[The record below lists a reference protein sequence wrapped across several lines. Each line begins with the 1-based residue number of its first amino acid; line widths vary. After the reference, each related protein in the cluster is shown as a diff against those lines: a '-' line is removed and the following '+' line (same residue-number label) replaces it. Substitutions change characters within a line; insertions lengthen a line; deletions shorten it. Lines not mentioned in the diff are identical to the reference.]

1 METYYLRIVQTLV
14 VATVYVSLYF
24 LKRGFL
30 NKFIRQIHL
39 TPLRKVLIGK
49 IVNIFNSII
58 AIVFIAGIWGVDQA
72 DIAVFI
78 SSVLTVVGVAFFA
91 QWSILS
97 NITSGLVLFFNHP
110 LKLGDTIKIMD
121 KEFHIEG
128 EIEDLTYFFMFIKT
142 SNGDVLTIPN
152 SVLLQKAFV
161 ITSSSEI

>member
-1 METYYLRIVQTLV
+1 MENYYLRIIQTLIV
-14 VATVYVSLYF
+14 VGIYISLYF

-39 TPLRKVLIGK
+39 TPLRKALIGK

-121 KEFHIEG
+121 KEFPFEG
-128 EIEDLTYFFMFIKT
+128 EIEDLTYFFVFIKT
-142 SNGDVLTIPN
+142 SNGEVLTIPN
-152 SVLLQKAFV
+152 SVLLQKPIV
-161 ITSSSEI
+161 IVSSSEI